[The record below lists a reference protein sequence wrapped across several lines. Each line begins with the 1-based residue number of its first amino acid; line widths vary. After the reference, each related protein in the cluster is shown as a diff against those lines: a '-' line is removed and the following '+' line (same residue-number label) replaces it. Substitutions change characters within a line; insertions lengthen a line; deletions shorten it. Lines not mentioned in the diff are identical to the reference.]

1 MNSLKEKTMVGKVT
15 VGKGRP
21 RLEAAKRIVIKI
33 GSALL
38 VEAARGTVHR
48 EWLNYLAADIAH
60 CRSRN
65 QDVIVVS
72 SGAIAIGRRVL
83 NLSDGALKLE
93 EKQAA
98 AAVGMVHLAHA
109 YQEILG
115 HHDLSVAQVLLTIG
129 DTEDRRRY
137 INARNTLEQLLSLGV
152 VPLINENDTVATDE
166 IRFGDNDRL
175 AGRVAAMVGADVL
188 LLLSDIDGLYSAD
201 PRVDKTA
208 GHVHEV
214 AEITPKIEAMAGS
227 IVRGD
232 GSGGMVTKIAAAK
245 VAVQAGCHMVIF
257 DGAVERPLTQLEE
270 GARCTWFLSSA
281 TPQTARKL
289 WIGGAL
295 RTTGTLIVDDGAL
308 KALEQGRSLLPAGV
322 IGVEE
327 KFERGDAVIVKS
339 SDGREVARGLVAY
352 SVEDARA
359 IMGHKSGEIEELLG
373 YRGRDEMIH
382 RDDLVL
388 T

>member
-1 MNSLKEKTMVGKVT
+1 MSSIL
-15 VGKGRP
+15 GKGRP
-21 RLEAAKRIVIKI
+21 RVEAAKRIVIKI

-38 VEAARGTVHR
+38 VEAAHGTLHR
-48 EWLNYLAADIAH
+48 NWLDSLAADIAQ
-60 CRSRN
+60 CRARN
-65 QDVIVVS
+65 QEVIVVS
-72 SGAIAIGRRVL
+72 SGAVAIGRRVL
-83 NLSDGALKLE
+83 KMSEGPLKLE

-115 HHDLSVAQVLLTIG
+115 QHDLSVAQILLTIG
-129 DTEDRRRY
+129 DTENRRRY

-201 PRVDKTA
+201 PRVDENA

-232 GSGGMVTKIAAAK
+232 GSGGMITKIAAAK
-245 VAVQAGCHMVIF
+245 VAVKAGCHMVIF
-257 DGAVERPLTQLEE
+257 DGSDEKPLSRLDD

-281 TPQTARKL
+281 TPHTARKR
-289 WIGGAL
+289 WIAGAL
-295 RTTGTLIVDDGAL
+295 QTMGTIIIDDGAL
-308 KALEQGRSLLPAGV
+308 NALKQGRSLLPAGV
-322 IGVEE
+322 VGVEE
-327 KFERGDAVIVKS
+327 EFQRGDAVVVKS

-352 SVEDARA
+352 SNADAQR
-359 IMGHKSGEIEELLG
+359 IMGHKSGEIKELLG
-373 YRGRDEMIH
+373 YLGRDEMIH